1 MSDEI
6 AYATIAEL
14 GARYRKRDLS
24 PVEVTQ
30 ALLARIEKLDP
41 ILHAFVTLTADSALA
56 EARSAEEALRRGDA
70 RPLLGIPVAHKD
82 IYLTRGVRTTGGSA
96 LLADWIPDE
105 DATCVQR
112 WRAAGTVQL
121 GKLITHEFAFGL
133 QFPGHRFPPAKNP
146 WNLDHIP
153 GGSSSGSGAALAA
166 GLVTGATGSDTGGS
180 IRGPA
185 AFCGIVG
192 LKPTY
197 GRSSRAGVLTLS
209 WTLDHTGPMARTVQ
223 DCAFLLQPL
232 AGYDPAD
239 PASSRSPVDDYVA
252 PLGRDIRGLKI
263 GVPRAYFLE
272 EVDAEVA
279 RAFEEA
285 LETLRRLGAEVR
297 DVQIPS
303 LRGAHSFLL
312 ILMAEAYAYH
322 ESDIR
327 EHPELYGDVL
337 RERILAGALVTAS
350 EYTQAQRIRSEI
362 CRETAEVLKTVDVLA
377 SPTALKPATPF
388 AQAFDPE
395 FAFPKSN
402 MAPFNL
408 TGLPT
413 LALPCGFSA
422 SGLPVSFQLSG
433 RPFEEATVLR
443 AGHAYEQATTW
454 HTRRPPV

>member
-41 ILHAFVTLTADSALA
+41 ILHAFVTLTAESALGEARVA
-56 EARSAEEALRRGDA
+56 EAALRGGDA

-239 PASSRSPVDDYVA
+239 PASSRAPVDDYLA

-337 RERILAGALVTAS
+337 RERILTGALVTAS

-362 CRETAEVLKTVDVLA
+362 YRETAEVLKTVDVLA

-413 LALPCGFSA
+413 LALPCGFS
-422 SGLPVSFQLSG
+422 SGLPLSFQLSG
-433 RPFEEATVLR
+433 RPFEEGTVLR

>member
-6 AYATIAEL
+6 AYATIGEL

-350 EYTQAQRIRSEI
+350 EYTQAQRIRAEI